1 MKYRVVWDEKA
12 LEDLRELDAKT
23 ATKII
28 VRVRDYLTENPIH
41 LGKALTGMFKGLYR
55 YRYGDYRVIYA
66 VSRQE
71 VIIIIAR
78 VSFRRD
84 VYRL

>member
-12 LEDLRELDAKT
+12 LEDLRDLDLKT

-28 VRVRDYLTENPIH
+28 VRVRDYLTENPIN

-71 VIIIIAR
+71 IIIIIAR

-84 VYRL
+84 AYR

>member
-12 LEDLRELDAKT
+12 LEDLRELDPKT
-23 ATKII
+23 AAKII
-28 VRVRDYLTENPIH
+28 IRVRDYLVENPIH
-41 LGKALTGMFKGLYR
+41 LGKALSGMFKGFYR

-66 VSRQE
+66 VSRRE
-71 VIIIIAR
+71 IIIIIAR

-84 VYRL
+84 VYR

>member
-12 LEDLRELDAKT
+12 LEDLRQLDAKT

-28 VRVRDYLTENPIH
+28 VRVRDYLTENPIG
-41 LGKALTGMFKGLYR
+41 LGKALAGMFKGLYR

-66 VSRQE
+66 ISRQ
-71 VIIIIAR
+71 VIIITIVR

-84 VYRL
+84 AYL